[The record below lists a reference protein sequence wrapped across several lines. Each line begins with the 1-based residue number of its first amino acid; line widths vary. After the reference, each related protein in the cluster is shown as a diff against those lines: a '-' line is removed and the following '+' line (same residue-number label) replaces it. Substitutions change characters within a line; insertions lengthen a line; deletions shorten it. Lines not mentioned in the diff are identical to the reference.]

1 MGCDT
6 QEWTTCDHNNYV
18 LMSENAI
25 NMAVSYKELLKLHQF
40 STSQHIRAASEDR
53 GKVHHG
59 QVASLSEIMHTI

>member
-1 MGCDT
+1 
-6 QEWTTCDHNNYV
+6 
-18 LMSENAI
+18 MSENAI

-40 STSQHIRAASEDR
+40 STTKHIRAASGDR